1 MACVNEKGQ
10 LNQTA
15 VTILEQIRETA
26 QTAEEIA
33 NQADIPLFKVRSQL
47 RELKH
52 VDFVTET
59 EGQFKVNPIAII
71 PWP

>member
-15 VTILEQIRETA
+15 VTILEQIRTTA
-26 QTAEEIA
+26 LTAEEISK
-33 NQADIPLFKVRSQL
+33 QAGIPLFKVRSQL

-52 VDFVTET
+52 VNFVTET
-59 EGQFKVNPIAII
+59 EGQFKVNPEATI